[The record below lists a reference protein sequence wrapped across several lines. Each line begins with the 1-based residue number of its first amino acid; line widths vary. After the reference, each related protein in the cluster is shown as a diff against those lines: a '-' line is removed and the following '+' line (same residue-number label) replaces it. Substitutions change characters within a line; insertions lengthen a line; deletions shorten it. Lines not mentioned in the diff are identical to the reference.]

1 MSNGN
6 GTAPVCPVSRSE
18 WPAVSYPAQQV
29 IVPAVDLASA
39 IAALQQINQVMQQLK
54 ALPPSNNI
62 MIKPSP
68 DTNPGGGGGHGTR
81 PAWEVEEIVYETQ
94 RIYNPDNQDV
104 FVELKRMTKLKY
116 RERKTQVTLLWE
128 GGFGST
134 I

>member
-29 IVPAVDLASA
+29 IVPAVDLPSA
-39 IAALQQINQVMQQLK
+39 IAALQQINQIMQQLK
-54 ALPPSNNI
+54 ALPGDNN
-62 MIKPSP
+62 MGGKPSP
-68 DTNPGGGGGHGTR
+68 DTNPGGGGGTR
-81 PAWEVEEIVYETQ
+81 PGWEVEEIVYETQ
-94 RIYNPDNQDV
+94 RIYNPDNKDV